1 MRILP
6 LTLISVAA
14 ITLAVGVY
22 FYWEHS
28 ARYPS
33 TDDAYLDANTVRVAP
48 LVGGRVA
55 RVYVRDQQHVL
66 RNDRLF
72 DIDPAPFTLALREA
86 EARLALAQQGAAS
99 ALGELRAAEA
109 EVKNREILLGNAK
122 TIANRNARL
131 VAQGFL
137 SHQSGDDAAAAVK
150 SAAAELAL
158 AQAKAYQASMAL
170 GNKGEQN
177 EHVREALAALGKA
190 QLDLQHTQVS
200 AACDGVITELAL
212 HPGDTLQEN
221 APVFALICEQEY
233 WVDAN
238 FKETELDRIR
248 PGQPAEI
255 RVDMYPNKVFA
266 GKVENIGGA
275 TGTAFSLLPPQN
287 ATGNWVKVT
296 QRVPVRIAVMQLDPR
311 FPLRVGTSAS
321 VPVDTTS
328 LRHP

>member
-14 ITLAVGVY
+14 ITLAAGVY

-55 RVYVRDQQHVL
+55 RVYVRDQQHVR

-72 DIDPAPFTLALREA
+72 DIDPAPFSLTLREA

-122 TIANRNARL
+122 TIASRNARL

-158 AQAKAYQASMAL
+158 AQAKAYQARMAL

-200 AACDGVITELAL
+200 AACDGVITEFAL

-238 FKETELDRIR
+238 FKETQLDRIR

-255 RVDMYPNKVFA
+255 RVDMYPNKIFA

-275 TGTAFSLLPPQN
+275 TGAAFSLLPPQN

-296 QRVPVRIAVMQLDPR
+296 QRVPVRIAVTQRDPR

-321 VPVDTTS
+321 VTVDTTS

>member
-6 LTLISVAA
+6 VTLASVAA
-14 ITLAVGVY
+14 ITLTAGIY

-33 TDDAYLDANTVRVAP
+33 TDDAYVNANSVRIAP

-55 RVYVRDQQHVL
+55 RVYVRDQQHVR

-72 DIDPAPFTLALREA
+72 DIDPAPFTLTLREA

-99 ALGELRAAEA
+99 ALGELHAAEA
-109 EVKNREILLGNAK
+109 EVNNREVLLGNAK
-122 TIANRNARL
+122 TIANRNAHL

-158 AQAKAYQASMAL
+158 AQAKAYQARMAL

-212 HPGDTLQEN
+212 HPGDTLKEN
-221 APVFALICEQEY
+221 APVFALICEREY

-238 FKETELDRIR
+238 FKETQLDRIR

-275 TGTAFSLLPPQN
+275 TGAAFSLLPPQN

-296 QRVPVRIAVMQLDPR
+296 QRVPVRIAVTQRDPR

-321 VPVDTTS
+321 VTVDTTA